1 MDKDNLK
8 SDNIYMLFYLETEDT
23 ALIIGI
29 AVSSVLVAIALL
41 ACMVVLVVR
50 YRKKEE
56 ELEVQEE
63 RLTEVILENRDLK
76 AARDSD
82 DEGYYQFEEEGGRCH
97 KSGSINTKIFL
108 FADSVRSHINTSMD
122 DSKDGQTGADEKWFE
137 DGEATSEEAEAAI
150 KIKWSSQSS
159 THVKVV
165 ETDDV
170 YSVIVDK

>member
-1 MDKDNLK
+1 M
-8 SDNIYMLFYLETEDT
+8 I
-23 ALIIGI
+23 
-29 AVSSVLVAIALL
+29 
-41 ACMVVLVVR
+41 R
-50 YRKKEE
+50 YRRKEE
-56 ELEVQEE
+56 E
-63 RLTEVILENRDLK
+63 LTEVILENRDLK

-108 FADSVRSHINTSMD
+108 FADSVRSHINTSKD
-122 DSKDGQTGADEKWFE
+122 DSKDGQADGKWFE

>member
-1 MDKDNLK
+1 MYI
-8 SDNIYMLFYLETEDT
+8 SIYLYFLETAETVEVPEDT
-23 ALIIGI
+23 SLIIAIAGI
-29 AVSSVLVAIALL
+29 SVLVAVLLL
-41 ACMVVLVVR
+41 ACVVVLVVR
-50 YRKKEE
+50 YRKKEV
-56 ELEVQEE
+56 ELEEKEE
-63 RLTEVILENRDLK
+63 ELTEVILEMRDLK

-82 DEGYYQFEEEGGRCH
+82 DEGYYQFEDEGRRCQ

-108 FADSVRSHINTSMD
+108 LADSVRSHINTSKD
-122 DSKDGQTGADEKWFE
+122 DSKDGQTDEKWFE

>member
-1 MDKDNLK
+1 M
-8 SDNIYMLFYLETEDT
+8 IV
-23 ALIIGI
+23 GI

-41 ACMVVLVVR
+41 ACLVVLVVR
-50 YRKKEE
+50 YRKKEV
-56 ELEVQEE
+56 ELEEKDEE
-63 RLTEVILENRDLK
+63 LTEVILEMRDLK

-82 DEGYYQFEEEGGRCH
+82 DEGYYQFEDEGRRCQ

-108 FADSVRSHINTSMD
+108 FADSVRSHINTSKD
-122 DSKDGQTGADEKWFE
+122 DSKDGQADEKWFE
-137 DGEATSEEAEAAI
+137 HGEATSEEAEAAI
-150 KIKWSSQSS
+150 KIKWSQSS

>member
-1 MDKDNLK
+1 M
-8 SDNIYMLFYLETEDT
+8 
-23 ALIIGI
+23 
-29 AVSSVLVAIALL
+29 LVAVLLL
-41 ACMVVLVVR
+41 ACMVVLVIR
-50 YRKKEE
+50 YRKKEV
-56 ELEVQEE
+56 ELEEKDEE
-63 RLTEVILENRDLK
+63 LTEVILEMRDLK

-82 DEGYYQFEEEGGRCH
+82 DEGYYQFEDEGRRCQ

-108 FADSVRSHINTSMD
+108 FADSVRSHINTSKD
-122 DSKDGQTGADEKWFE
+122 DSKDGQTGTDEKWFE